1 MHKLCDGGGLCM
13 SLCVCV
19 CGETERVAEREREGE
34 RENSNLKTLF
44 YKDCSLGS
52 VKNQSNN

>member
-1 MHKLCDGGGLCM
+1 M

-34 RENSNLKTLF
+34 TENSNLKTLF
-44 YKDCSLGS
+44 YKACSLGS

>member
-1 MHKLCDGGGLCM
+1 M

-19 CGETERVAEREREGE
+19 CGETERVTEREGE

-52 VKNQSNN
+52 AKNRSNN